1 MTSTARDSALS
12 LADCRRLLR
21 SVSVGRMVFTENA
34 LPALRPVTFAAVAG
48 EVVIP
53 ADGAWWERF
62 DGEFLAFEAD
72 GFDLSARNGW
82 SVVVMGRA
90 THLSF
95 SDSVARFHGRTTVP
109 WSIQPGTGHLVIDIE
124 RVTGRR
130 VTLRPSMSN
139 EGLRRSSP

>member
-1 MTSTARDSALS
+1 MTATAWDSVLS
-12 LADCRRLLR
+12 LADCLRLLR

-34 LPALRPVTFAAVAG
+34 LPALRPVMFAAGAG

-53 ADGAWWERF
+53 ADGVWWERF

-72 GFDLSARNGW
+72 GVDLSACNGW

-95 SDSVARFHGRTTVP
+95 PDSVARFHDRTMVP
-109 WSIQPGTGHLVIDIE
+109 LSIPPGSCHLVIDME

-130 VTLRPSMSN
+130 VTLRAVESDD
-139 EGLRRSSP
+139 R

>member
-1 MTSTARDSALS
+1 MTTTARDSALS

-21 SVSVGRMVFTENA
+21 SVSVGWMVFTENA
-34 LPALRPVTFAAVAG
+34 LPALRPVTLAAVAD

-53 ADGAWWERF
+53 ADGVWWERF

-72 GFDLSARNGW
+72 LSAGNGW

-95 SDSVARFHGRTTVP
+95 TNSIAWFHGRATVP
-109 WSIQPGTGHLVIDIE
+109 WSIQPCTGHLVIDIK
-124 RVTGRR
+124 RVTGRH
-130 VTLRPSMSN
+130 VTLRAVDV
-139 EGLRRSSP
+139 E

>member
-1 MTSTARDSALS
+1 MTMTAQDPAFS
-12 LADCRRLLR
+12 LADCIRLLR
-21 SVSVGRMVFTENA
+21 SVSVGRVVFTENA

-53 ADGAWWERF
+53 ADGVWSERF

-72 GFDLSARNGW
+72 GIDLSARNGW

-95 SDSVARFHGRTTVP
+95 SDSVARFHDRTTVP
-109 WSIQPGTGHLVIDIE
+109 WSIPSGTCHLVIDME
-124 RVTGRR
+124 QVTGRR
-130 VTLRPSMSN
+130 VTLMAVDV
-139 EGLRRSSP
+139 E